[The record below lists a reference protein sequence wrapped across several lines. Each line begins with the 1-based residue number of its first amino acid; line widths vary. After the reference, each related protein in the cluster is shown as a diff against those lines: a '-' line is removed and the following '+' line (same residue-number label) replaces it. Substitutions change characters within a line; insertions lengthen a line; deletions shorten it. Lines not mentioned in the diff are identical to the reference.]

1 MVKIPIKVYYKNM
14 KNLQI
19 ALDDE
24 SVQTL
29 DALARELQKTRTALV
44 REAIQEWIRRQ
55 QIREFEEAWI
65 RAAQQDQ
72 TDENLADAWIAAE
85 SWEAP

>member
-1 MVKIPIKVYYKNM
+1 MIKKVYDKEV

-19 ALDDE
+19 ALDEE

-72 TDENLADAWIAAE
+72 TDDNLTDAWIAAE
-85 SWEAP
+85 SWESP

>member
-1 MVKIPIKVYYKNM
+1 M

-24 SVQTL
+24 SVRTL
-29 DALARELQKTRTALV
+29 DELARELHKTRTALV
-44 REAIQEWIRRQ
+44 REAIQEWIDRKQ
-55 QIREFEEAWI
+55 VQEFEAAWI

-72 TDENLADAWIAAE
+72 PDEDLAQAWIAAE
-85 SWEAP
+85 SWESS

>member
-1 MVKIPIKVYYKNM
+1 M

-29 DALARELQKTRTALV
+29 DALAVEMQKTRTALV
-44 REAIQEWIRRQ
+44 REAIQEWIHRQ
-55 QIREFEEAWI
+55 EVRDFEESWI

-72 TDENLADAWIAAE
+72 PDDNVAHAWIAAE
-85 SWEAP
+85 SWETL

>member
-1 MVKIPIKVYYKNM
+1 M

-72 TDENLADAWIAAE
+72 TDDHLADAWIAAE

>member
-1 MVKIPIKVYYKNM
+1 M

-24 SVQTL
+24 SVRTL
-29 DALARELQKTRTALV
+29 DELACDLQKTRTALV
-44 REAIQEWIRRQ
+44 REAIREWIARQ
-55 QIREFEEAWI
+55 QIQEFEAAWI

-72 TDENLADAWIAAE
+72 PDDNLAEAWIAAE
-85 SWEAP
+85 SWEPS